1 MNTVL
6 LEVNPLVL
14 PSIGLIFW
22 SAVSFIILLVLLRKF
37 AWKPILTAVNEREES
52 ITNALN
58 SAEEAKKEM
67 ANLTS
72 SNERLLNEA
81 REERDSL
88 MKEAREMKAEIITKA
103 KEEASAE
110 GERMIVNAKA
120 VIETEKKSAMAEL
133 KNQVAALSID
143 IAEKVV
149 KGNLSEDDK
158 QKQLVNELV
167 EEVNLN

>member
-1 MNTVL
+1 MN
-6 LEVNPLVL
+6 LVT
-14 PSIGLIFW
+14 PGVGLIFW
-22 SAVSFIILLVLLRKF
+22 TTLSFIILLILLRKF
-37 AWKPILTAVNEREES
+37 AWKPILSAVSTREES
-52 ITNALN
+52 ISSALN
-58 SAEEAKKEM
+58 AAEEAKKEM

-72 SNERLLNEA
+72 TNERLLNEA

-88 MKEAREMKAEIITKA
+88 MKEAREMKADIIAKA
-103 KEEASAE
+103 KEEAVSE
-110 GERMIVNAKA
+110 GDKMIAKA
-120 VIETEKKSAMAEL
+120 KAAIDTERKSAMTEL

-149 KGNLSEDDK
+149 KGSLSGDDK